1 MKVMFSIPHTG
12 YLVFG
17 DEMQYRR
24 ALEAILCKELMK
36 GLITFL
42 SCDWE
47 AD

>member
-1 MKVMFSIPHTG
+1 MKVMFSMPDTG

-17 DEMQYRR
+17 DEIRYRC
-24 ALEAILCKELMK
+24 ALEAILYKELMK